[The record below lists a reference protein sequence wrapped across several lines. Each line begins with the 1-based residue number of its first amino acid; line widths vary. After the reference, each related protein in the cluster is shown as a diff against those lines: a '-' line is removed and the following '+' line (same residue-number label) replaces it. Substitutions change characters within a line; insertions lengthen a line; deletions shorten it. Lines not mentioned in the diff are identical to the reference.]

1 MNQNGKFSNFATQS
15 LDFLFST
22 MKENLA
28 SNVVHLYHYIAD
40 NLEDEFI
47 SASGDACQNFASK
60 ISYVK
65 TISMMSDIR
74 LNISQL
80 RILL

>member
-1 MNQNGKFSNFATQS
+1 
-15 LDFLFST
+15 
-22 MKENLA
+22 MKETLA
-28 SNVVHLYHYIAD
+28 SNVVTIYDYIAD

-47 SASGDACQNFASK
+47 SASGDACKNFASK